1 MLACSSQLHL
11 TGPLVD
17 RRHLLSTLLTENI
30 FDMLRLR
37 ALTACRLPAVIF
49 EKKIGG
55 LGLARLGL
63 IDIRFKS
70 QYHPIINMF
79 FFKVRNV

>member
-37 ALTACRLPAVIF
+37 ALTACRLPAVTF
-49 EKKIGG
+49 EKKLVVSVWQG
-55 LGLARLGL
+55 L
-63 IDIRFKS
+63 D
-70 QYHPIINMF
+70 
-79 FFKVRNV
+79 